1 MNDVPLSMLFSILA
15 LLIIFSGFFSSS
27 ETGMMSLNRYRLR
40 HLVKN
45 KHKGALRAARL
56 LEKPDR
62 LIGTIL
68 TGNNLVNFAAAA
80 LATIISQ
87 RLWPDNPDLAVFV
100 NTILFTLVV
109 LIFAELTPKTL
120 AAIAPEKIAF
130 PASAILA
137 GLQWML
143 YPFVWFVNTIANALL

>member
-1 MNDVPLSMLFSILA
+1 
-15 LLIIFSGFFSSS
+15 
-27 ETGMMSLNRYRLR
+27 MMSLNRYRLR
-40 HLVKN
+40 HLAKN
-45 KHKGALRAARL
+45 KHKGAVRATKL

-109 LIFAELTPKTL
+109 LIFAEVTPKTL
-120 AAIAPEKIAF
+120 AAIRPERIAY
-130 PASAILA
+130 PASRIL
-137 GLQWML
+137 LPVQTL
-143 YPFVWFVNTIANALL
+143 LHPFVWLDRKSTRLNSSH

>member
-1 MNDVPLSMLFSILA
+1 MNDVPLSILFGILF
-15 LLIIFSGFFSSS
+15 LLIILSGFFSSS

-40 HLVKN
+40 HMAKN
-45 KHKGALRAARL
+45 KHKGAMRAAKL
-56 LEKPDR
+56 LDKPDR

-100 NTILFTLVV
+100 
-109 LIFAELTPKTL
+109 
-120 AAIAPEKIAF
+120 
-130 PASAILA
+130 
-137 GLQWML
+137 
-143 YPFVWFVNTIANALL
+143 